1 MSKKFFDYGKSFS
14 RMGMAVVAAL
24 ALTAGFA
31 SCGDDDDEGESF
43 QIGGNDVFMSGGYSL
58 FL

>member
-31 SCGDDDDEGESF
+31 SCGDDDDEGGSAHPIPSQAF
-43 QIGGNDVFMSGGYSL
+43 
-58 FL
+58 

>member
-31 SCGDDDDEGESF
+31 SCGDDDDEGGSATPNTES
-43 QIGGNDVFMSGGYSL
+43 GVLETTSGKKV
-58 FL
+58 